1 MFGKL
6 IWEKSGD
13 EIKFLPTSP
22 DLLYY
27 YVHTLTSTNANNFSL
42 KSSKFNFETIDKLS
56 KCISNISEISN
67 KVPFEINNWSGHL
80 FDQDYLN
87 LLHRQWV
94 LTGQKYPKMPLLLRK
109 MGNLDADYRAIN
121 DELHCVESNFKYEF
135 VNYNTDQ
142 YQIDNIFGTKILG
155 FDFCNLSIG
164 FDNLGRSSWSKFCNF
179 DNNVNDQ
186 DTNNFEKLSGLIHFN
201 LNRPMSAEPPVE
213 YVDWCNLHHVPVVG
227 RTLSLGNI
235 VDLESILFDLRKLIV
250 RNVNE
255 QNDKFFFEIC
265 SK

>member
-22 DLLYY
+22 DLLHY
-27 YVHTLTSTNANNFSL
+27 YVNTLNSTNSNNFSL
-42 KSSKFNFETIDKLS
+42 KSSKFNSGMIDKLS
-56 KCISNISEISN
+56 KCISNVSNISD
-67 KVPFEINNWSGHL
+67 KVPFEITNWSGNL
-80 FDQDYLN
+80 FDQNYLN

-109 MGNLDADYRAIN
+109 MGNLDAYYRAIN
-121 DELHCVESNFKYEF
+121 DELHYVESSFKYEF
-135 VNYNTDQ
+135 INYSTDQ
-142 YQIDNIFGTKILG
+142 YQVDNIFGTKILG

-179 DNNVNDQ
+179 DNNVIDQ
-186 DTNNFEKLSGLIHFN
+186 DTNNFEKLSGLIYFN
-201 LNRPMSAEPPVE
+201 LNRPKSAGPPIE
-213 YVDWCNLHHVPVVG
+213 YVEWCKLHQVPVVG
-227 RTLSLGNI
+227 KTLSLGNI
-235 VDLESILFDLRKLIV
+235 VNLESTLFDLRTLV
-250 RNVNE
+250 ARNVNE

-265 SK
+265 SE